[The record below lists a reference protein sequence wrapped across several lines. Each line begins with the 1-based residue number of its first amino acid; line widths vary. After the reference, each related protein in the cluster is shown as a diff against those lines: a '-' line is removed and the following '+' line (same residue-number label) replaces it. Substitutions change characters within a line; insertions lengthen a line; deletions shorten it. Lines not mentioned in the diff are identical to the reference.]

1 MFRRGLFALLSTLFV
16 FNFGIRAQV
25 ADSTSLEAVNK
36 AIANTTQSPDASLP
50 VITYTLTPKKY
61 EIANITISGLK
72 NSMYEDHVLIGFSGL
87 SVGDK
92 VDIPGSEIT
101 NAVKRFWKQG
111 LFSDIKITA
120 TKIDGD
126 KIWLNL
132 ELTDRPRISDI
143 AFTGVKKGEREDLES
158 KIGVVKGN
166 QITPNMIDRA
176 KSIIKKYFDGKGFNN
191 AIVNITQT
199 EDLSKE
205 NQIILGIDVN
215 KKEKI
220 KVNNIV
226 FEGNTEVS
234 AKTLEKAMKKTR
246 HKHTMSAKI
255 RNFLRST
262 NFVPESY
269 EEDKAKMLSKYN
281 ELGYRD
287 VRILSDTVYKYNDK
301 KVNIDIKLEEGQK
314 YFLRKINWVG
324 NTEFSTDQLNM
335 ALNMRAGD
343 VYNQKKLNDRLTVDE
358 DAVGNAFYYNNGYI
372 FYQADP
378 VEVNIEKDS
387 VDLEIRIVEGPKAT
401 IRKVSISGN
410 DRLYEDIVRRELRT
424 KPGALFSRDDL
435 MRSLREVAQ
444 MGHFDPEKLQP
455 DIQPDPESGT
465 VDIGYPLVS
474 KANDQI
480 EFSAGWGQTGVLGRL
495 SLKFT
500 NFSLKNLLNPGSY
513 KGIIPQGEGQ
523 TLQLSGQTNGKYYQ
537 SYSISFTD
545 PWFGG
550 KRPNFLSVGAYY
562 SIQTG
567 VNSNYYNNNY
577 YNNYYNSYYGGSSY
591 DNSYY
596 NNALDPDKSIKT
608 LGLSVG
614 YGKRLNWPDDYFQV
628 EAGLSYQLYR
638 MKNWEYFLIPNGS
651 SNNISLSLTLSRN
664 SMDQPIYTRRGSQ
677 FSLSVQAT
685 PPYSMWDGKDYKAL
699 GKNADGTESG
709 EKYRWVEYHKW
720 KFKSKTFVSLMPSV
734 TKTPVLMTRAE
745 YGFVGYYNK
754 HKKSPFE
761 TFYMGGDG
769 MSGYSSGY
777 ATETIGLRGYENGSI
792 GYYSSAYSRLALEL
806 RYPLI
811 LEPSSTIYVLS
822 FVEAGNAWDDLKDF
836 NPFDL
841 KRSAGIGA
849 RIMLPMIGL
858 IGIDWAYG
866 FDKVH
871 NSRQYGGS
879 QFHFIIGQEF

>member
-1 MFRRGLFALLSTLFV
+1 MFRRGLFALLFSLFV
-16 FNFGIRAQV
+16 FNFGIKAQV
-25 ADSTSLEAVNK
+25 ADSTSLEAINK
-36 AIANTTQSPDASLP
+36 AIANTTQSPGAPLP

-61 EIANITISGLK
+61 EIAGITISGLK
-72 NSMYEDHVLIGFSGL
+72 NSMYEDHVLVGFSGL

-92 VDIPGSEIT
+92 VDVPGSEIT

-120 TKIDGD
+120 TKIEGD
-126 KIWLNL
+126 KIWINL

-143 AFTGVKKGEREDLES
+143 SFTGVKKGEREDLES

-166 QITPNMIDRA
+166 QITPNMVDRA

-191 AIVNITQT
+191 ATVNITQT

-226 FEGNTEVS
+226 FEGNTEVP

-269 EEDKAKMLSKYN
+269 AEDKTKLLSRYN

-287 VRILSDTVYKYNDK
+287 ARILWDTVYKFNDK

-314 YFLRKINWVG
+314 YYLRKINWVG

-335 ALNMRAGD
+335 ALNMRPGD

-537 SYSISFTD
+537 SYSVSFTD

-577 YNNYYNSYYGGSSY
+577 YNNYYNNYGGNSY

-614 YGKRLNWPDDYFQV
+614 YGKRLNWPDDYFQI
-628 EAGLSYQLYR
+628 EAGLSYQLYK

-685 PPYSMWDGKDYKAL
+685 PPYSAWDGKDYKSL
-699 GKNADGTESG
+699 GKNPDGSESG
-709 EKYRWVEYHKW
+709 EKFRWVEYHKW

-734 TKTPVLMTRAE
+734 QKTPVLMTRAE

-761 TFYMGGDG
+761 TFYVGGDG

-822 FVEAGNAWDDLKDF
+822 FVEAGNAWDNLKDF

>member
-287 VRILSDTVYKYNDK
+287 VRILWDTVYKYNDK

-435 MRSLREVAQ
+435 MCSLREVAQ